1 MLDFIMDVTIIALT
15 LSLLLTLVILLG
27 LVVKSIYDLIIND
40 LNQE

>member
-27 LVVKSIYDLIIND
+27 LVVKSIYDLIVND
-40 LNQE
+40 VNQE

>member
-40 LNQE
+40 INQE

>member
-40 LNQE
+40 VNQE